1 MKKVT
6 LILTLIICFSCSTDD
21 CGDCPVTPEEML
33 ARMQAI
39 DAEIDAML
47 STSCGSGGT
56 CMATAYGSKACGGPV
71 KYIVHSTNMDMIR
84 FNSLVNEYTELN
96 KEYNIATE
104 AISDCSLPGKPI
116 VECVSGNCEVAGF

>member
-1 MKKVT
+1 MKKIT
-6 LILTLIICFSCSTDD
+6 LILTLFVCFSCSDD
-21 CGDCPVTPEEML
+21 DASLTADQMF

-47 STSCGSGGT
+47 STSCGSDGT

-84 FNSLVNEYTELN
+84 FNSLVNEYNELN
-96 KEYNIATE
+96 EQYNIATE

-116 VECVSGNCEVAGF
+116 IECVSGNCEIAGF